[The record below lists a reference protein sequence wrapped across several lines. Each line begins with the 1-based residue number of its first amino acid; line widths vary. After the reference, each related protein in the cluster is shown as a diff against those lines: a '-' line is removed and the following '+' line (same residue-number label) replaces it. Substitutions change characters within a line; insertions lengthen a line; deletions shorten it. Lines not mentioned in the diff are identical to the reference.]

1 MFFSFIDILSPRITL
16 YHKGILFHASLVSGI
31 LSIITICLIIAVS
44 IYYLI
49 ELFQRKNPS
58 AYFFQRFVENAGI
71 FPINSSSFFHY
82 ISMATN
88 TTLNTTLNI
97 TEGIDFSSFKI
108 IGIEVYLNTYL
119 QTINKNLS
127 KIDHWLYGPCQE
139 SDMKGV
145 KQNLFNK
152 NVFLHSA
159 CIRKYFSFS
168 ENKYYNTDDSNFRW
182 PRIAHGT
189 YNLNNEFYNIFIEK
203 CEEKT
208 LNIIYGSNKHCKSIL
223 DFNNMISLGGGVYF
237 NFIDHY
243 IDSLDYKNPIKNYSY
258 RIESSLE
265 KENYSINHLNFNPFI
280 IKTNN
285 NLVIDKTKEEIS
297 YVFDRNDVF
306 TNPQNG
312 NGIYMN
318 YYLWLNNRMQHYERF
333 YKKLQ
338 DIISDIGGFGR
349 VITIVASIINYLY
362 NSYITL
368 LDTSAFIYSL
378 ENNNYISEKEKKDSI
393 IIKTHI
399 RDLHNSRSF
408 NNLKCNLNNN
418 NNDFNDEKNN
428 NNDFNEEK
436 NNKANLKKENE
447 TMTNF
452 SAQNTKEE
460 KPININKK
468 NKFNIFTFL
477 YYKLSCGSK
486 YKYYDVYKNFRKKI
500 ISEEQIVKNSV
511 NIYKIMNNNDNN
523 MHLIDILNDI

>member
-1 MFFSFIDILSPRITL
+1 MFFSLIDILSPRITL

-58 AYFFQRFVENAGI
+58 AYFFQRFVENSGI

-139 SDMKGV
+139 SDMKGI

-152 NVFLHSA
+152 NVFLNSA

-208 LNIIYGSNKHCKSIL
+208 LNIIYGNNKHCKSIL

-243 IDSLDYKNPIKNYSY
+243 IDSLDYKNPIKNYPY

-265 KENYSINHLNFNPFI
+265 KENYSINHLNFNPFT

-378 ENNNYISEKEKKDSI
+378 ENNYISEKEKKDSI

-418 NNDFNDEKNN
+418 NIDFND
-428 NNDFNEEK
+428 EK

-452 SAQNTKEE
+452 SVQNTKEE